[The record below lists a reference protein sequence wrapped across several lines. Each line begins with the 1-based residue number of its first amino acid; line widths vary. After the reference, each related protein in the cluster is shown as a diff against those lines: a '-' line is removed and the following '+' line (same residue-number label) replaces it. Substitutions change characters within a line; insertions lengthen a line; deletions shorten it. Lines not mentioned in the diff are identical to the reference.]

1 MAGMGLLCELLPVV
15 TLRLYNNKLSKA
27 PLRSSG
33 IVLAQVKATDADADQ
48 FGEIEYSLYDGFH
61 YYEKSKAFQIDPR
74 TGQICVS
81 QDIDREGDPT
91 TYDLLVKATDG
102 GGLSAQAFV
111 RIEIEDIN
119 DNQPVFEQAIYVTSI
134 SRHTQP
140 GTEII
145 NVVAT
150 DRDSGIYGIVTYELI
165 PGEFSSFFTVDT
177 STGNL

>member
-1 MAGMGLLCELLPVV
+1 MV
-15 TLRLYNNKLSKA
+15 
-27 PLRSSG
+27 
-33 IVLAQVKATDADADQ
+33 
-48 FGEIEYSLYDGFH
+48 
-61 YYEKSKAFQIDPR
+61 AFFFPDFFPQ
-74 TGQICVS
+74 
-81 QDIDREGDPT
+81 
-91 TYDLLVKATDG
+91 

-134 SRHTQP
+134 SSHTQP

-150 DRDSGIYGIVTYELI
+150 DRDSGIYGVVTYELV
-165 PGEFSSFFTVDT
+165 PGEFSSFFTVDA